1 VACYQSAVEIVGYQ
15 VPRFVFINRKFQ
27 IRPGVVHAARAAQI
41 AGDPHPQPEKEAEDA
56 MSRTARLLWMAAL
69 AVIPACTPSPGPESR
84 PGPLTGVRPT
94 DVGGSRVAPPRWGM
108 VIHGGAG
115 AMTPQSVPPER
126 QAEYRAALTEA
137 LRAGHAVLARGGSS
151 LDAVEAAINVMEDN
165 PLFNAG
171 RGAVITADGRIELD
185 AAIMD
190 GATLKAG
197 AVAGLHTVRN
207 PIDLAR
213 AVMER
218 SPHVMMIG
226 EGAETFAR
234 QNGVQMVEESYF
246 WTPNRRAQWERM
258 RMQDSLR
265 ADSAARA
272 GRTSGYAVPDERKWG
287 TVGAVALD
295 QQGNLAAGT
304 STGGM
309 MMKRFGRVGDVPIIG
324 AGTYANNRSCAVS
337 ATGHGEF
344 FIRNTVAH
352 SICALMEYGGL
363 PLQAAADSI
372 VMKQLV
378 AQQGEGGIIAM
389 DRQGNFA
396 MPFNSTGM
404 YRGRIDAAGNV
415 TVGIFRDPD

>member
-1 VACYQSAVEIVGYQ
+1 MIRTT
-15 VPRFVFINRKFQ
+15 RF
-27 IRPGVVHAARAAQI
+27 
-41 AGDPHPQPEKEAEDA
+41 
-56 MSRTARLLWMAAL
+56 LWMAAL
-69 AVIPACTPSPGPESR
+69 AAIPACTPAPAPASQPGRVP
-84 PGPLTGVRPT
+84 PGRPT
-94 DVGGSRVAPPRWGM
+94 DLGGNMVAPPRWGM

-115 AMTPQSVPPER
+115 AMTPQSVPPPR
-126 QAEYRAALTEA
+126 QEEYRAALTQA
-137 LRAGHAVLARGGSS
+137 LMAGHAVLARGGTS
-151 LDAVEAAINVMEDN
+151 LDAVEAAINVMEDD

-234 QNGVQMVEESYF
+234 QNGLQMVEESYF
-246 WTPNRRAQWERM
+246 WTPNRRQQWERM
-258 RMQDSLR
+258 RMQDSIR
-265 ADSAARA
+265 ADSVRRA
-272 GRTSGYAVPDERKWG
+272 GQGAAWAVPDERKWG

-295 QQGNLAAGT
+295 RRGNLAAGT

-372 VMKQLV
+372 VMRQLV
-378 AQQGEGGIIAM
+378 AQQGEGGVIAM
-389 DRQGNFA
+389 DRQGNFT

-404 YRGRIDAAGNV
+404 FRGRVDAAGNV
-415 TVGIFRDPD
+415 TVGIFRGEP

>member
-1 VACYQSAVEIVGYQ
+1 MLRTT
-15 VPRFVFINRKFQ
+15 RFF
-27 IRPGVVHAARAAQI
+27 
-41 AGDPHPQPEKEAEDA
+41 
-56 MSRTARLLWMAAL
+56 WMAAL
-69 AVIPACTPSPGPESR
+69 AAIPACTPPQPPASPSGTQVMR
-84 PGPLTGVRPT
+84 PGPPT
-94 DVGGSRVAPPRWGM
+94 DVGGSMVAPPRWGM

-115 AMTPQSVPPER
+115 GMTPQSVPPER
-126 QAEYRAALTEA
+126 QAEYRAALTRA
-137 LRAGHAVLARGGSS
+137 LTAGHAVLARGGTS
-151 LDAVEAAINVMEDN
+151 LDAVEAAINVMEDD

-185 AAIMD
+185 AAVMD
-190 GATLKAG
+190 GATLRAG

-226 EGAETFAR
+226 EGAEAFAR
-234 QNGVQMVEESYF
+234 QQGLQMVEESYF
-246 WTPNRRAQWERM
+246 MTPNRRAQWERM
-258 RMQDSLR
+258 RQQDSIR
-265 ADSAARA
+265 ADSVRRA
-272 GRTSGYAVPDERKWG
+272 GQGAAYAVPNERKWG

-372 VMKQLV
+372 VMRQLV
-378 AQQGEGGIIAM
+378 AQRGEGGVIAM
-389 DRQGNFA
+389 DRQGNWT

-404 YRGRIDAAGNV
+404 FRGRVDAAGTV
-415 TVGIFRDPD
+415 TIGIFRD

>member
-1 VACYQSAVEIVGYQ
+1 MI
-15 VPRFVFINRKFQ
+15 
-27 IRPGVVHAARAAQI
+27 
-41 AGDPHPQPEKEAEDA
+41 
-56 MSRTARLLWMAAL
+56 RTARICLAAAL
-69 AVIPACTPSPGPESR
+69 ALAACAPQPAPESAPPTR
-84 PGPLTGVRPT
+84 PAGVTPVGVRPT
-94 DVGGSRVAPPRWGM
+94 DVGGNVPAEPRWGM

-115 AMTPQSVPPER
+115 AMTPQSIPPER
-126 QAEYRAALTEA
+126 QAEYQAALTQA
-137 LRAGHAVLARGGSS
+137 LMAGHAVLARGGSS

-190 GATLKAG
+190 GATLQAG

-218 SPHVMMIG
+218 SPHVMMVG

-234 QNGVQMVEESYF
+234 QNGIAMVEESWF
-246 WTPNRRAQWERM
+246 WTPTRRTQWERM

-265 ADSAARA
+265 ADSVRRA
-272 GRTSGYAVPDERKWG
+272 GQGAGYSVPDERKWG

-295 QQGNLAAGT
+295 QRGNLAAGT

-372 VMKQLV
+372 VMRQLV
-378 AQQGEGGIIAM
+378 TQRGEGGIIAM
-389 DRQGNFA
+389 DRQGNWT

-404 YRGRIDAAGNV
+404 FRGR
-415 TVGIFRDPD
+415 VGADGRPAVAIFRGEP

>member
-1 VACYQSAVEIVGYQ
+1 M
-15 VPRFVFINRKFQ
+15 
-27 IRPGVVHAARAAQI
+27 IRIARRSCLA
-41 AGDPHPQPEKEAEDA
+41 
-56 MSRTARLLWMAAL
+56 AAL
-69 AVIPACTPSPGPESR
+69 ALAACTPPQQPPATE
-84 PGPLTGVRPT
+84 PIQPARPT
-94 DVGGSRVAPPRWGM
+94 DVGGMMPAEPRWGL

-115 AMTPQSVPPER
+115 AMTPQSIPPER
-126 QAEYRAALTEA
+126 QAEYNAALTEA
-137 LRAGHAVLARGGSS
+137 LMAGHAVLARGGTS

-171 RGAVITADGRIELD
+171 RGAVITAEGRNELD

-190 GATLKAG
+190 GATLNAG
-197 AVAGLHTVRN
+197 AVAGLHHVRN

-226 EGAETFAR
+226 DGAETFAR
-234 QNGVQMVEESYF
+234 QQGLQMVDESYF
-246 WTPNRRAQWERM
+246 MTPNRRQQWERM
-258 RMQDSLR
+258 RMQDSIR
-265 ADSAARA
+265 ADSVRRA
-272 GRTSGYAVPDERKWG
+272 GQGAGYSVPDERKWG

-295 QQGNLAAGT
+295 RHGNLAAGT

-337 ATGHGEF
+337 ATGHGEY
-344 FIRNTVAH
+344 FIRHTVAH
-352 SICALMEYGGL
+352 SICALMEYGGM

-372 VMKQLV
+372 VMRQLS
-378 AQQGEGGIIAM
+378 AQRGEGGVIAM
-389 DRQGNFA
+389 DRQGNWT

-404 YRGRIDAAGNV
+404 FRGRIGADGRPH
-415 TVGIFRDPD
+415 VGIFRGEP

>member
-1 VACYQSAVEIVGYQ
+1 
-15 VPRFVFINRKFQ
+15 
-27 IRPGVVHAARAAQI
+27 
-41 AGDPHPQPEKEAEDA
+41 
-56 MSRTARLLWMAAL
+56 M
-69 AVIPACTPSPGPESR
+69 
-84 PGPLTGVRPT
+84 
-94 DVGGSRVAPPRWGM
+94 
-108 VIHGGAG
+108 
-115 AMTPQSVPPER
+115 
-126 QAEYRAALTEA
+126 
-137 LRAGHAVLARGGSS
+137 LARGGTS

-234 QNGVQMVEESYF
+234 QNGLAMVEESYF
-246 WTPNRRAQWERM
+246 WTPTRRAQWERM

-295 QQGNLAAGT
+295 RQGNLAAGT

-389 DRQGNFA
+389 DRQGNVA

-415 TVGIFRDPD
+415 TVGIFRD

>member
-1 VACYQSAVEIVGYQ
+1 M
-15 VPRFVFINRKFQ
+15 
-27 IRPGVVHAARAAQI
+27 IRI
-41 AGDPHPQPEKEAEDA
+41 
-56 MSRTARLLWMAAL
+56 TRLLWMATL
-69 AVIPACTPSPGPESR
+69 AAIPACTPAPAPVSQPGRVP
-84 PGPLTGVRPT
+84 PGRPT
-94 DVGGSRVAPPRWGM
+94 DLGGNMVAPPRWGM

-115 AMTPQSVPPER
+115 AMTPQSVPPAR
-126 QAEYRAALTEA
+126 QEEYRAALTEA

-234 QNGVQMVEESYF
+234 QNGVVMVEESWF
-246 WTPNRRAQWERM
+246 WTPNRRQQWERM

-265 ADSAARA
+265 ADSVRRA
-272 GRTSGYAVPDERKWG
+272 GRGAAYAVPDERKWG

-372 VMKQLV
+372 VMRQLV
-378 AQQGEGGIIAM
+378 AVQGEGGVIAM
-389 DRQGNFA
+389 DRQGNFT

-404 YRGRIDAAGNV
+404 YRGRVDAAGNV
-415 TVGIFRDPD
+415 TVGIFRGEP

>member
-1 VACYQSAVEIVGYQ
+1 M
-15 VPRFVFINRKFQ
+15 
-27 IRPGVVHAARAAQI
+27 IRIARRSCLA
-41 AGDPHPQPEKEAEDA
+41 
-56 MSRTARLLWMAAL
+56 AAL
-69 AVIPACTPSPGPESR
+69 ALAACSTPPYGPATAPIQPA
-84 PGPLTGVRPT
+84 RPT
-94 DVGGSRVAPPRWGM
+94 DVGGNLPAEPRWGM

-115 AMTPQSVPPER
+115 AMTPQSIPAER
-126 QAEYRAALTEA
+126 QAEYQAALTQA
-137 LRAGHAVLARGGSS
+137 LMAGHAVLAGGGTS

-171 RGAVITADGRIELD
+171 RGAVVTAEGRIELD

-190 GATLKAG
+190 GATLNAG

-226 EGAETFAR
+226 DGAETFAR
-234 QNGVQMVEESYF
+234 QNGLQMVEESYF
-246 WTPNRRAQWERM
+246 MTPNRRQQWERM
-258 RMQDSLR
+258 RMQDSIR
-265 ADSAARA
+265 ADSARRA
-272 GRTSGYAVPDERKWG
+272 GRGAGYSVPDERKWG

-295 QQGNLAAGT
+295 RHGNLAAGT

-337 ATGHGEF
+337 ATGHGEY
-344 FIRNTVAH
+344 FIRHTVAH

-372 VMKQLV
+372 VMRQLS
-378 AQQGEGGIIAM
+378 AQAGEGGVIAM
-389 DRQGNFA
+389 DRQGNWT

-404 YRGRIDAAGNV
+404 FRGRVGADGRPV
-415 TVGIFRDPD
+415 TAIFRGEP